1 MPESVSTGPESP
13 NRKPS
18 ELIQFGSCEPD
29 ALLDITLVQL
39 ERPLEHASE
48 FTNFSLEGFLVSP
61 SQAGVEKLARDTL
74 DAGGN
79 LEPEN
84 TKSLEFGIEEFTRVD
99 SVDNA
104 ASNLQRAA
112 LPGAELATGPSGI
125 DQPAGY
131 IVL

>member
-1 MPESVSTGPESP
+1 M
-13 NRKPS
+13 
-18 ELIQFGSCEPD
+18 
-29 ALLDITLVQL
+29 DITLVQL

-61 SQAGVEKLARDTL
+61 SQAGIEKLARDTF

-79 LEPEN
+79 LQPEN
-84 TKSLEFGIEEFTRVD
+84 IKILEFGVEKFTRVD

-104 ASNLQRAA
+104 ASNFQRAA
-112 LPGAELATGPSGI
+112 LAGAELATGPSGV